1 MSKQKQPPIVAEL
14 GRPETPEETFARKAE
29 SSRLYRKRKTINNLV
44 YSLLVSLGLVVFIV
58 AIVPRNETPVA
69 FDVDFASEAQSAQ
82 GDFAVP
88 LVVPE
93 VPADWTANEAEIRTS
108 ADGVSEWYIGFL
120 VGPKDAPTEYVGV
133 SQGIGVNPTWLLDA
147 TRERTPTGTVQV
159 GGLDWIEYDA
169 TDLSPEDAGNHA
181 YMLVLEQGDQAYLV
195 YGNNKPETV
204 TKLAEL
210 VAADLD

>member
-88 LVVPE
+88 SSCRRCP
-93 VPADWTANEAEIRTS
+93 
-108 ADGVSEWYIGFL
+108 
-120 VGPKDAPTEYVGV
+120 
-133 SQGIGVNPTWLLDA
+133 
-147 TRERTPTGTVQV
+147 PTGRPTRPRS
-159 GGLDWIEYDA
+159 A
-169 TDLSPEDAGNHA
+169 RAPMA
-181 YMLVLEQGDQAYLV
+181 
-195 YGNNKPETV
+195 
-204 TKLAEL
+204 
-210 VAADLD
+210 